1 MSGIHIWIMY
11 YRSKGVQRATSLRR
25 AVLFKYLLSTA
36 TPRIEDEQ
44 STTYATCRLNTT
56 VALTC
61 YATSARQ
68 VSYRWSKEG
77 KPLTGENMKI
87 LNNFLVVR
95 PQSQKDFGTNIAGS
109 KVHQIQLEEQKQS
122 SEVKAQGEEDL
133 TVI

>member
-1 MSGIHIWIMY
+1 MY

-44 STTYATCRLNTT
+44 SSTYATCRLNTT

-61 YATSARQ
+61 YATSARK

-77 KPLTGENMKI
+77 KPLTGDNMKI

-95 PQSQKDFGTNIAGS
+95 PQSQKDFGTYTCNVTNIAGNTF
-109 KVHQIQLEEQKQS
+109 HQIQLEEQKQS

-133 TVI
+133 TVT